1 MIKLVI
7 NADDF
12 GEFRCVSAGILE
24 CVEAGSVSA
33 TGLMTNS
40 PLFAELAADLKA
52 YPQLDCGVHL
62 NLTRGTP
69 LTVPMAASLQRW
81 QGVFPGKA
89 AAVAA
94 VAVGQLRLET
104 VEQEWRAQIERALEA
119 GVTIHFL
126 NTHEHVHLWPSLRQ
140 LIVKLAKEFKV
151 PWVRKLMPDFSG
163 PVSVGALC
171 RNLAVGLLQ
180 RLPPDLPVGH
190 RLDCLGL
197 GASGRLDAPAL
208 RKIFERLP
216 ADGVF
221 ELMCHPGR
229 LDRSEVNDPR
239 LLAYHDWERERALLC
254 GPDFVA
260 LCASFSIELTRF
272 SDMSFGAFAPVQV
285 SR

>member
-33 TGLMTNS
+33 TGVMSNS
-40 PLFAELAADLKA
+40 PLFAELAKDLKA

-62 NLTRGTP
+62 NLSRGVP
-69 LTVPMAASLQRW
+69 LTASMAASLQRW
-81 QGVFPGKA
+81 NGVFPGKA

-94 VAVGQLRLET
+94 VAAGRLSLET
-104 VEQEWRAQIERALEA
+104 VEAEWRAQIERALEA
-119 GVTIHFL
+119 GLTIRFL
-126 NTHEHVHLWPSLRQ
+126 NAHEHVHLWPSLRR
-140 LIVKLAKEFKV
+140 LVVGLAQEYGI
-151 PWVRKLMPDFSG
+151 PWVRKLLPDFSG
-163 PVSVGALC
+163 PVSAAALC

-180 RLPPDLPVGH
+180 RLPPGLPVG
-190 RLDCLGL
+190 RRVDCLGL
-197 GASGRLDAPAL
+197 GASGSLDAMGL
-208 RKIFERLP
+208 RRIFERLP
-216 ADGVF
+216 ANGVF

-239 LLAYHDWERERALLC
+239 LLAYHDWERERQFLC
-254 GPDFVA
+254 SSDFVE

-272 SDMSFGAFAPVQV
+272 SDMSFGALAPVQV